1 MAAQQKSSSTSITR
15 KLGLLVASAFIGL
28 VCMTVVFIYAEKQSM
43 MKERQMAVQQI
54 VEAAH
59 GILVHHHDL
68 SVKGKV
74 PEAEAKQGA
83 MDALKRL
90 RYGGNEYFWI
100 NDMQP
105 RMVMHPIKPELEGK
119 DLSENKDPT
128 GKRLFVEF
136 VNTVR
141 QNGGGMVSYMW
152 PKPGSSEPVEKI
164 SYVKGFA
171 PWGWV
176 IGSGVYVD
184 SVNEAMTVKAIEFLG
199 GALVFGILLVAVGLA
214 ISRSV
219 LRQLGSEPAYAV
231 DITQQI
237 AAGDLTVP
245 IKLKEG
251 DQVSLLYAIKTMRDS
266 IVRMVGEMRASA
278 DTIASESAQ
287 IASGN
292 LELSS
297 RTEQQAGSLEET
309 ASSMEELTSTVK
321 QNAENARQ
329 ADALAAAASEVASKG
344 GEVISQVVGTMEEIN
359 ESARKIVDII
369 SVIDGIAFQTN
380 ILALNAAVE
389 AARAGEQGRGFA
401 VVAAEVRTLA
411 QRSANAAKE
420 IKELI
425 GDSTEKVENGSR
437 LVNQAGATMHE
448 IVESVH
454 RVTGIMREIT
464 AASQEQTSGIEQIN
478 AAITQM
484 DGVTQQNAALVE
496 EAAAASEALQNQAAK
511 LAHAVGL
518 FKLDHAQV
526 QQVQQF
532 HAPVAAAPRKAAPAP
547 RSAHKAAPAQRIG
560 SGERTA
566 VKPVQK
572 TALAAKPAAQ
582 DDWEEF

>member
-1 MAAQQKSSSTSITR
+1 MAAQRIASSTSITR

-28 VCMTVVFIYAEKQSM
+28 VCLTAVFIYAERQSM

-74 PEAEAKQGA
+74 GEQEAKQNA
-83 MDALKRL
+83 MDAIKRL

-100 NDMQP
+100 NDMHP

-119 DLSENKDPT
+119 DLSDNKDPT

-136 VNTVR
+136 VKTV
-141 QNGGGMVSYMW
+141 QQSGGGMVAYMW
-152 PKPGSSEPVEKI
+152 PKPGSSEPVEKV

-184 SVNEAMTVKAIEFLG
+184 SVNEAMMVKAFEFLG
-199 GALVFGILLVAVGLA
+199 ATLVFGILLLAVGFA

-251 DQVSLLYAIKTMRDS
+251 DQSSLLHAIKTMRDS

-292 LELSS
+292 LELSA

-329 ADALAAAASEVASKG
+329 ADALAAAASDVATKG
-344 GEVISQVVGTMEEIN
+344 GEVIHQVVGTMEQIN

-401 VVAAEVRTLA
+401 VVASEVRTLA
-411 QRSANAAKE
+411 QRSAQAAKE
-420 IKELI
+420 IKGLI

-437 LVNQAGATMHE
+437 LVNQAGATMQE

-454 RVTGIMREIT
+454 RVTDIMREIT
-464 AASQEQTSGIEQIN
+464 SASQEQTSGIEQIN

-511 LAHAVGL
+511 LAQTVGL
-518 FKLDHAQV
+518 FKLDHNQV
-526 QQVQQF
+526 QQQVPVSR
-532 HAPVAAAPRKAAPAP
+532 PVAPRASAPAP
-547 RSAHKAAPAQRIG
+547 QAQRK
-560 SGERTA
+560 A
-566 VKPVQK
+566 VTRAVSEKPAGKPVQRP
-572 TALAAKPAAQ
+572 AIAARSAAQ